1 MHPSRQPSGPGTIST
16 DRDWRGHW
24 DGGAPLA
31 EDALAQ
37 VGRTVGGRPI
47 GPEQIDRLT
56 AAIEDALD
64 LRASDVLADL
74 CCGNGLITVRLA
86 RLCAAVVGVDYS
98 RELIAVARADYG
110 AANIAYLQR
119 GAEEIGPRDF
129 PPPGLNKVVMN
140 QGLQYFDEAMLR
152 RLLTN
157 LEACAGRGMTLF
169 LTDIP
174 DAARLRAFY
183 DTPERWAEFERRRAA
198 GQEALGTWWSRD
210 HLRGVLEDHG
220 YGVEFRVDDARF
232 TAHYRFDLLATKG

>member
-1 MHPSRQPSGPGTIST
+1 MAGTIPT

-24 DGGAPLA
+24 DAGAPLP

-37 VGRTVGGRPI
+37 VGRTVGGKPI
-47 GPEQIDRLT
+47 AAEQMDRLT

-64 LRASDVLADL
+64 LQATDVLADL

-86 RLCAAVVGVDYS
+86 RLCAAVVGIDYS
-98 RELIAVARADYG
+98 RELIAVARRDY
-110 AANIAYLQR
+110 AASNITYVQR
-119 GAEEIGPRDF
+119 SAEAIGPEDF

-152 RLLTN
+152 RLLAHI
-157 LEACAGRGMTLF
+157 EACAGRGMTLF

-174 DAARLRAFY
+174 DAALLRAFY

-210 HLRGVLEDHG
+210 DLRAVLEEYG
-220 YGVEFRVDDARF
+220 YAVDFRVDPGRF
-232 TAHYRFDLLATKG
+232 TAHYRFDLLATRR